1 MYVTFSQNP
10 AIPEGKTLTTITL
23 HPVAKTLRLL
33 IDEVAEMFPERRRTI
48 EAIFL
53 AILSREHAY
62 LLGQPGTGKSLLLR
76 TIMGAIKGA
85 GLFEALLSK
94 TRPGEAILG
103 PYNIP
108 RLRDEGV
115 MVRNTEGYL
124 PKADFGFL
132 DELFKMSPTTG
143 HDLLAIM
150 NERRLH
156 QVENGKSYINVPLS
170 TLVGA
175 GNEVEESSDG
185 QAAWDRILVRDIVEY
200 IKESS
205 NWIAMLKGN
214 LNHTITDAV
223 NTIPWVDLKEVIT
236 TDVPAVKVPND
247 VYAMLAVLKEAMRN
261 KEIIVSDRRWGQ
273 SLKLLQ
279 ASAFLAGRTEATV
292 DDIQVLRHS
301 LWETPEQISVVER
314 LTLAVSNPTA
324 EKALSQLEL
333 AEEIAQE
340 VRDSK
345 GLAHTT
351 RAALATQL
359 NGRLLVIKRELES
372 IRNKAVADGAS
383 TTKVQEVTE
392 RVISIEQSVAFDLL
406 EIDPAIFASLNSF
419 K

>member
-1 MYVTFSQNP
+1 
-10 AIPEGKTLTTITL
+10 
-23 HPVAKTLRLL
+23 
-33 IDEVAEMFPERRRTI
+33 MFPERRRVV
-48 EAIFL
+48 EAVVL
-53 AILSREHAY
+53 AILAKEHVFIF
-62 LLGQPGTGKSLLLR
+62 GPPGSGKSALVR
-76 TIMGAIKGA
+76 AIVNAIHGSQY
-85 GLFEALLSK
+85 FEALLSK
-94 TRPGEAILG
+94 TRPAEAVQG
-103 PYNIP
+103 PISIAALKQD
-108 RLRDEGV
+108 RLV
-115 MVRNTEGYL
+115 HATKGYL
-124 PKADFGFL
+124 PEADFAFL
-132 DELFKMSPTTG
+132 DELFKMSPTLG
-143 HDLLAIM
+143 HDLLSM
-150 NERRLH
+150 LNERRIH
-156 QVENGKSYINVPLS
+156 QVENGKSWTEVPLS
-170 TLVGA
+170 TVIGA
-175 GNEVEESSDG
+175 GNELEESEDG
-185 QAAWDRILVRDIVEY
+185 QAAWDRMLVRVYVDWIM
-200 IKESS
+200 ESS
-205 NWIAMLKGN
+205 NWVAMLSG
-214 LNHTITDAV
+214 TITDAV
-223 NTIPWVDLKEVIT
+223 NTVEWVDLKQVIDL
-236 TDVPAVKVPND
+236 DVPTVKVPTD
-247 VYAMLAVLKEAMRN
+247 VLQMLVVLKEAMRN
-261 KEIIVSDRRWGQ
+261 KEITVSDRRWKQ
-273 SLKLLQ
+273 SIGLLR